1 MTLTTPG
8 FDNHFHFCKCQAK
21 MLRPAS
27 KTHTPKLV
35 QSLHLTISK
44 CLTPN
49 FCRIRSVSVSQDSIE
64 QAFHY

>member
-21 MLRPAS
+21 MLRPHAP
-27 KTHTPKLV
+27 TPKLV